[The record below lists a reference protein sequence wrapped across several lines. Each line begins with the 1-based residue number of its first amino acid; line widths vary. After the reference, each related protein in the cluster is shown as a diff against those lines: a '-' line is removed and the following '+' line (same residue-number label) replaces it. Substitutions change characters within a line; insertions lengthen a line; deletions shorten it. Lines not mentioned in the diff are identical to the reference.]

1 MAKAKPRERLLDT
14 ATALFNEKGVLA
26 VGVNTVILEAD
37 VAPMTL
43 YRQFGGKDELV
54 AATLELWST
63 RWLDSL
69 SERLERYGDDPR
81 ARYAGLW
88 DALAEWFAE
97 DDFRG
102 SYIANAASELRSTP
116 DHRGHKV
123 VARHRQTLRDFLAEL
138 ADSAGAEDPGK
149 LAAQLMVLMD
159 GAIALATVD
168 AGSRENAARDA
179 RMLALA
185 ALQANAD
192 AA

>member
-14 ATALFNEKGVLA
+14 ATALFNERGVLA
-26 VGVNTVILEAD
+26 VGVNTVITEAD

-54 AATLELWST
+54 AATLELWSA
-63 RWLDSL
+63 RWLDSITRKL
-69 SERLERYGDDPR
+69 DRHGDDAM
-81 ARYAGLW
+81 ARYNGLW

-102 SYIANAASELRSTP
+102 SYIANAASELRSEP
-116 DHRGHKV
+116 GHRGHKV
-123 VARHRQTLRDFLAEL
+123 IAGHRQALRDFLGDL
-138 ADSAGAEDPGK
+138 ARDAGAEDPGK
-149 LAAQLMVLMD
+149 LAMQLLVLMD

-168 AGSRENAARDA
+168 AGGRQDAAQDA

-185 ALQANAD
+185 ALRANA
-192 AA
+192 A

>member
-1 MAKAKPRERLLDT
+1 MVKAKPRERLLDT
-14 ATALFNEKGVLA
+14 ATALFNERGVLA
-26 VGVNTVILEAD
+26 VGVNTVITEAD

-69 SERLERYGDDPR
+69 EHRLDRYGDDPM

-97 DDFRG
+97 KDFRG
-102 SYIANAASELRSTP
+102 SYVANAASELRSEP
-116 DHRGHKV
+116 GHRGHKV
-123 VARHRQTLRDFLAEL
+123 IAEHRQALRDFLGSL
-138 ADSAGAEDPGK
+138 ASNAGAEDPSK
-149 LAAQLMVLMD
+149 LAAQLLVLMD

-168 AGSRENAARDA
+168 TSAREDAVGQART
-179 RMLALA
+179 LALA
-185 ALQANAD
+185 ALQANA
-192 AA
+192 A

>member
-14 ATALFNEKGVLA
+14 ATALFNERGVLA
-26 VGVNTVILEAD
+26 VGVNTVITEAD

-63 RWLDSL
+63 RWLDSIT
-69 SERLERYGDDPR
+69 RKLERYGDDAM

-88 DALAEWFAE
+88 DAMAEWFAE
-97 DDFRG
+97 KDFRG
-102 SYIANAASELRSTP
+102 SYIANAAAELRSEP

-123 VARHRQTLRDFLAEL
+123 IAEHRQAVRDFLGDL
-138 ADSAGAEDPGK
+138 ARDAGAEDPGK
-149 LAAQLMVLMD
+149 LAAQLLVLMD
-159 GAIALATVD
+159 GAVALATVD
-168 AGSRENAARDA
+168 TESRDSAARDA

-185 ALQANAD
+185 ALHANA
-192 AA
+192 A